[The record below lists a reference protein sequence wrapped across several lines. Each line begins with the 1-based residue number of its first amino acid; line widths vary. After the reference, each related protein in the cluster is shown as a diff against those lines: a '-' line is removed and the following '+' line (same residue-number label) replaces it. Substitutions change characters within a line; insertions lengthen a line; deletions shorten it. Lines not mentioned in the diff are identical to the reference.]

1 MRTPTIILAVAAL
14 AALLPGCGKPDTPM
28 DTDGEIVGP
37 ASEQLEGA
45 APMATGGISTP
56 EELAELARVF
66 RPGLDDPELPEDE
79 RAFLIAWLR
88 GWGDS

>member
-1 MRTPTIILAVAAL
+1 
-14 AALLPGCGKPDTPM
+14 
-28 DTDGEIVGP
+28 
-37 ASEQLEGA
+37 
-45 APMATGGISTP
+45 MATGGISTP